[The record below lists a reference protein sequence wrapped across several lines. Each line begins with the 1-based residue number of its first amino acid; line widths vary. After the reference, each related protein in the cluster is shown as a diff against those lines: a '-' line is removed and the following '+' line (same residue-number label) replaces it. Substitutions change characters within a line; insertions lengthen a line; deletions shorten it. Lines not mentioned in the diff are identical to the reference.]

1 MPNVSKRPADA
12 DKLDPQEQLK
22 KLREALLRDA
32 AARESDGEDDAE
44 DSADNAIN
52 RKKEA
57 AARRF
62 AGASD
67 GSAAGASKA
76 AAGGAGASSASSQIA
91 KKNVQKGAVGSPSP
105 SRDPSQPK
113 GSSSTASL
121 PREPARRKDERGGLA
136 LLSTLLSEKTVG
148 PAVSSNSGDRREE
161 GANARGPSRD
171 DLSSTKRAIG
181 KPPVT
186 ETPPPRVHPAADA
199 FVQQRAAAQR
209 PVQAKEG
216 PRESKSRID
225 TRGAPGQPVTGTRAQ
240 ERRGQDGKAAR
251 AQERSPD
258 VQPATRDARSQTLP
272 VGLEKAAPGRESAR
286 NAHQPKPITAAA
298 RPEGREQNARADRV
312 PEEGPRDKTQSVTG
326 SGSQSSGNRPA
337 VSGERVSERGPLHR
351 DDSERPG
358 IVSEPSRDA
367 SRSPEPPAAAES
379 DSSSAQHA
387 ARTSE
392 HAESVNQQFGSRRP
406 QGGTESPTVKQLAR
420 NPGHAGPSA
429 RERTR
434 NGPQGVETGA
444 ASAASRSAV
453 QGARPPNEA
462 RAPQNAQQRSNA
474 QTDAPSAQRRDTPRP
489 RRVVEPNPIPPIRFP
504 ETLPVSARRD
514 EIAAAIQAN
523 QVVIVS
529 GETGS
534 GKTTQ
539 LPKICLALG
548 RGLGAGGSG
557 LIGHTQPRRIAASA
571 TGRRI
576 AEELGTPF
584 GEVVGYKVRFTDN
597 LSPGASVKLM
607 TDGILLAETQ
617 TDPLLAAYDT
627 IIIDEAHE
635 RSLNIDFLLGYLRE
649 ILPRRPD
656 LKVIVTSAT
665 IDADR
670 FARHFGSD
678 EKPAPVIEVSGR
690 LYPVEVRYRPV
701 EEDSPAIKAAQ
712 GTTPGTQQ
720 KDRPDRPKNQREN
733 DRDLMEAIV
742 DAVDELCREGPG
754 DVLVFLPG
762 EREIR
767 DAAEALRKHHPPHT
781 EILPLF
787 ARLSAAEQERVF
799 KTSNARR
806 IVLSTNV
813 AETSLTVPGIRY
825 VVDTGL
831 ARVKRYSYRNKVEQL
846 QIEPISQSSAN
857 QRAGRCGRVADGVC
871 IRLYE
876 EDDYNLRVRFT
887 DPEILRSSLAAVIL
901 RMKSLH
907 LTAIE
912 TFPFLEPPPGRAIA
926 DGYQLLNELGAVDD
940 DNALTPLGRELA
952 RLPLDPRVGRMIL
965 AARDHQSLREVLI
978 IASALS
984 VQDPRDRPIEAQE
997 QADLAHKKFADE
1009 RSEFLQ
1015 WTKIWAWF
1023 EDAIAHKKSNKQLTD
1038 ACRANFLNHV
1048 RLREWRDVH
1057 SQLLTV
1063 VREHGW
1069 RLNESEATFEQIHL
1083 ALLTGLLGNVGLKAD
1098 DEPYYLGARGIKFYL
1113 WPGSVLLK
1121 KAGRWVVA
1129 GELVETSRLYAR
1141 CIAKIEP
1148 EWLEQVGAHLL
1159 RKSISEP
1166 HWEKKAAQV
1175 AAFERATLHGL
1186 TVYARRRVSFGKQDP
1201 ERARELF
1208 IRGALVDGEFETKL
1222 PFFAHN
1228 RKLLADIEQL
1238 EHKSRR
1244 QDVLVDDELIFGFYD
1259 SLVPKGIYSGASFER
1274 WYRDEEKKE
1283 GASRRLFLSRDDLMR
1298 HEAAGI
1304 TTDLF
1309 PKRMTMAGIE
1319 MTLTY
1324 HFEPGSP
1331 RDGVT
1336 LTVPLFGLNQVD
1348 ARRSEWLVRG
1358 MLKEKIQL
1366 LLKSL
1371 PQKLRRHLVPLPE
1384 FSAGV
1389 VERHSGKTFGAGGLL
1404 EALIA
1409 DIREQTQIA
1418 MKPSDFKLETLPAH
1432 LFMNF
1437 KVIDEHGRQLAM
1449 GRNLAQLRTEL
1460 GGQAQQHFQKLA
1472 AGATLDMGDDVSAPV
1487 TRNAST
1493 SESSST
1499 ALYENLSTWDFGK
1512 LPELL
1517 EIRRRGQ
1524 TLFGY
1529 PALVDRGTHCDVE
1542 VFDSPEEAARIHR
1555 AGLRRLF
1562 ALQLREP
1569 IRYLERNLS
1578 GLREMSL
1585 QYMAL
1590 GSQEELGSQIIETAL
1605 DRACLQDPL
1614 PDNDADFY
1622 ARRDQGKSRLTLLAQ
1637 EIARLAG
1644 QVLADYATVSKKL
1657 TQVKSF
1663 GAPYADMV
1671 AQLNALIGKR
1681 FIIDT
1686 PYTQLSHFPR
1696 YLNAM
1701 ALRIDKL
1708 KADAVRDAR
1717 LSAEIA
1723 PLLQNYQRAIAQRG
1737 GVADARLSE
1746 YRWLLEELRVS
1757 LFAQELRTPMPISVK
1772 RLYKVWESMQR

>member
-1 MPNVSKRPADA
+1 MDA
-12 DKLDPQEQLK
+12 TRSPQSPPEV
-22 KLREALLRDA
+22 
-32 AARESDGEDDAE
+32 
-44 DSADNAIN
+44 
-52 RKKEA
+52 
-57 AARRF
+57 
-62 AGASD
+62 ASE
-67 GSAAGASKA
+67 
-76 AAGGAGASSASSQIA
+76 
-91 KKNVQKGAVGSPSP
+91 
-105 SRDPSQPK
+105 
-113 GSSSTASL
+113 SST
-121 PREPARRKDERGGLA
+121 
-136 LLSTLLSEKTVG
+136 EK
-148 PAVSSNSGDRREE
+148 
-161 GANARGPSRD
+161 
-171 DLSSTKRAIG
+171 
-181 KPPVT
+181 
-186 ETPPPRVHPAADA
+186 HPG
-199 FVQQRAAAQR
+199 RAAANIQQR
-209 PVQAKEG
+209 P
-216 PRESKSRID
+216 PRR
-225 TRGAPGQPVTGTRAQ
+225 
-240 ERRGQDGKAAR
+240 
-251 AQERSPD
+251 
-258 VQPATRDARSQTLP
+258 
-272 VGLEKAAPGRESAR
+272 
-286 NAHQPKPITAAA
+286 PK
-298 RPEGREQNARADRV
+298 V
-312 PEEGPRDKTQSVTG
+312 EEASVAG
-326 SGSQSSGNRPA
+326 FAS
-337 VSGERVSERGPLHR
+337 
-351 DDSERPG
+351 RPG
-358 IVSEPSRDA
+358 TQDPRPKKSD
-367 SRSPEPPAAAES
+367 PAPA
-379 DSSSAQHA
+379 
-387 ARTSE
+387 
-392 HAESVNQQFGSRRP
+392 
-406 QGGTESPTVKQLAR
+406 
-420 NPGHAGPSA
+420 
-429 RERTR
+429 
-434 NGPQGVETGA
+434 
-444 ASAASRSAV
+444 
-453 QGARPPNEA
+453 
-462 RAPQNAQQRSNA
+462 NAQQRPNR
-474 QTDAPSAQRRDTPRP
+474 QTDAASSPRRDTPRP

-548 RGLGAGGSG
+548 RGLGAGGTG

-701 EEDSPAIKAAQ
+701 EEESPAIKAAQ
-712 GTTPGTQQ
+712 GTTPSAQQ
-720 KDRPDRPKNQREN
+720 KDRADRPKTQREN

-799 KTSNARR
+799 RTSNTRR
-806 IVLSTNV
+806 IVLATNV

-1113 WPGSVLLK
+1113 WPGSALLK

-1148 EWLEQVGAHLL
+1148 EWLEQVGRAF
-1159 RKSISEP
+1159 
-1166 HWEKKAAQV
+1166 AAQV
-1175 AAFERATLHGL
+1175 DLRTALGKEGRASCG
-1186 TVYARRRVSFGKQDP
+1186 V
-1201 ERARELF
+1201 RARD
-1208 IRGALVDGEFETKL
+1208 AAWPDGL
-1222 PFFAHN
+1222 CA
-1228 RKLLADIEQL
+1228 
-1238 EHKSRR
+1238 
-1244 QDVLVDDELIFGFYD
+1244 
-1259 SLVPKGIYSGASFER
+1259 
-1274 WYRDEEKKE
+1274 
-1283 GASRRLFLSRDDLMR
+1283 ASREFWQ
-1298 HEAAGI
+1298 AG
-1304 TTDLF
+1304 
-1309 PKRMTMAGIE
+1309 P
-1319 MTLTY
+1319 
-1324 HFEPGSP
+1324 
-1331 RDGVT
+1331 
-1336 LTVPLFGLNQVD
+1336 
-1348 ARRSEWLVRG
+1348 
-1358 MLKEKIQL
+1358 
-1366 LLKSL
+1366 
-1371 PQKLRRHLVPLPE
+1371 
-1384 FSAGV
+1384 
-1389 VERHSGKTFGAGGLL
+1389 GAG
-1404 EALIA
+1404 A
-1409 DIREQTQIA
+1409 
-1418 MKPSDFKLETLPAH
+1418 
-1432 LFMNF
+1432 
-1437 KVIDEHGRQLAM
+1437 
-1449 GRNLAQLRTEL
+1449 
-1460 GGQAQQHFQKLA
+1460 
-1472 AGATLDMGDDVSAPV
+1472 
-1487 TRNAST
+1487 
-1493 SESSST
+1493 
-1499 ALYENLSTWDFGK
+1499 
-1512 LPELL
+1512 
-1517 EIRRRGQ
+1517 
-1524 TLFGY
+1524 
-1529 PALVDRGTHCDVE
+1529 
-1542 VFDSPEEAARIHR
+1542 
-1555 AGLRRLF
+1555 
-1562 ALQLREP
+1562 
-1569 IRYLERNLS
+1569 
-1578 GLREMSL
+1578 
-1585 QYMAL
+1585 
-1590 GSQEELGSQIIETAL
+1590 
-1605 DRACLQDPL
+1605 
-1614 PDNDADFY
+1614 
-1622 ARRDQGKSRLTLLAQ
+1622 
-1637 EIARLAG
+1637 
-1644 QVLADYATVSKKL
+1644 
-1657 TQVKSF
+1657 
-1663 GAPYADMV
+1663 
-1671 AQLNALIGKR
+1671 
-1681 FIIDT
+1681 
-1686 PYTQLSHFPR
+1686 
-1696 YLNAM
+1696 
-1701 ALRIDKL
+1701 
-1708 KADAVRDAR
+1708 
-1717 LSAEIA
+1717 
-1723 PLLQNYQRAIAQRG
+1723 
-1737 GVADARLSE
+1737 
-1746 YRWLLEELRVS
+1746 
-1757 LFAQELRTPMPISVK
+1757 
-1772 RLYKVWESMQR
+1772 